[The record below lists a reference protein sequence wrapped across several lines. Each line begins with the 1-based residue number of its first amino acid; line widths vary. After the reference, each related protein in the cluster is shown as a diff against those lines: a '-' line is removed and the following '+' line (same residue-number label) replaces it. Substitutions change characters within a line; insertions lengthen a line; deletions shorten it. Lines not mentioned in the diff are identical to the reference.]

1 MKSYTLLTT
10 QRALIVIFVC
20 ALALALIPAITN
32 AAPAAQTN
40 QLIYIVR
47 HGDTLF
53 SIAQHFRI
61 TVPALMTANNL
72 TTDYIYVGQRLV
84 IPTTPMPTVTPP
96 PDFTCKYTVVSKD
109 TIYSIGY
116 RYNKTPWYLLMQA
129 NFLYAPYIR
138 VGQILNVPCITPE
151 PAPFPTY
158 TVATSD
164 TLYSLAVRYETSVY
178 AIALVNRIP
187 NVNLIFVGQNLIIP
201 YTGTVKYPP
210 TLIPGPLTPTPT
222 LIPGQPTLTPTPT
235 TTTGAPAVIIMQNVR
250 FLPNTYTV
258 RVGELVT
265 WRNQDTLAHT
275 VTSGT
280 PGNLTGFF
288 RSQQLAPGDVFTYTF
303 TTPGTYPYFCEIHGA
318 QMTGTITVQ

>member
-32 AAPAAQTN
+32 AAPAPQTN
-40 QLIYIVR
+40 QLIYVVR

-96 PDFTCKYTVVSKD
+96 PNFTCKYTVLSKD

-129 NFLYAPYIR
+129 NYLYTPYIR
-138 VGQILNVPCITPE
+138 VGQTLNVPCITPV
-151 PAPFPTY
+151 PAPFPSH
-158 TVATSD
+158 TVVASD
-164 TLYSLAVRYETSVY
+164 TLYSLAVKFETSIY

-187 NVNLIFVGQNLIIP
+187 NVNLIYVGQNLIMP
-201 YTGTVKYPP
+201 YTGTVKYPTRIP
-210 TLIPGPLTPTPT
+210 TVVGPTATPLPPGA
-222 LIPGQPTLTPTPT
+222 PTLTPTPT
-235 TTTGAPAVIIMQNVR
+235 TTTGAPVVIIMQNVKY
-250 FLPNTYTV
+250 LPPTQTV
-258 RVGELVT
+258 KVGEVVT
-265 WRNQDTLAHT
+265 WKNQDTIAHT

-288 RSQQLAPGDVFTYTF
+288 RSQQLAPGGVFTYTF